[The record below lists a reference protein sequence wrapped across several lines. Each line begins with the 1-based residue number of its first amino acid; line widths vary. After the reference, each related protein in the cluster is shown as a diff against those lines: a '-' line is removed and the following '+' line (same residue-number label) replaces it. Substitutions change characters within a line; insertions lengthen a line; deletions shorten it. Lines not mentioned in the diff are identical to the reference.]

1 MILYVRDRHR
11 LVTAGVVLAVFLF
24 GCFLVGVFAVRQ
36 TGQGLMLIAAIFSLV
51 VYWAKPEA
59 MVWVALFWAF
69 AALPADL
76 HVGKVVGPAVIYAY
90 QAALVLAIFYLTP
103 VVKPRFSDF
112 AVPGLFALMVLFST
126 VAGLA
131 TGHAAWVVIRESTTL
146 LEMVAGFILALLIV
160 KGNYVKGSIHAMVV
174 ILWFSAAMAI
184 VGSFHAVRLAG
195 RAETLQGTGA
205 GEALRIIL
213 SAQTPATAVLTA
225 LIAAAIVGGVRPAM
239 YLALG
244 PPALIITLLSF
255 SRNPLISFAVAAVV
269 AVLAGFSW
277 STLRR
282 SVTLTAIGAVVI
294 AVTLAW
300 SLFLLK
306 GSSTGAWVAEQFSA
320 FNRRVL
326 GGVSTGA
333 LAVDPSTLDRLRE
346 VDNLD
351 RAIAQAPVF
360 GHGLGYAYQLPY
372 GSDPNEFTMK
382 FYPTYSHLFYLWWLA
397 KAGVV
402 GMAAFA
408 VFALPPLVRALRRA
422 SAPAKVSAA
431 VSAGLLAMSTVW
443 PLPEMPTD
451 AVSLGLALGATMA
464 YAGARPTGPV
474 ADETAANRAPAR
486 TGEHG

>member
-1 MILYVRDRHR
+1 MILYLRDRYR
-11 LVTAGVVLAVFLF
+11 LVTAGVLLAVFLF

-90 QAALVLAIFYLTP
+90 QTALVLAICYLIP
-103 VVKPRFSDF
+103 IVKPRFSDF
-112 AVPGLFALMVLFST
+112 ALPGMFALIVVFST

-131 TGHAAWVVIRESTTL
+131 AGHAAWVVIRESTTL
-146 LEMVAGFILALLIV
+146 LEMVAGFILAVLIV
-160 KGNYVKGSIHAMVV
+160 KGNYVKGSIRAMVV

-195 RAETLQGTGA
+195 RSESLQGTGA

-255 SRNPLISFAVAAVV
+255 SRNPLISFAVAAVG
-269 AVLAGFSW
+269 ALLAGFGW
-277 STLRR
+277 SALRR
-282 SVTLTAIGAVVI
+282 SVTLAAIGAVVI
-294 AVTLAW
+294 AATLAW

-306 GSSTGAWVAEQFSA
+306 GSPTGTWVAEQFSA

-351 RAIAQAPVF
+351 RAIAQAPLF

-372 GSDPNEFTMK
+372 GNDPDEFTMK

-397 KAGVV
+397 KAGAV

-408 VFALPPLVRALRRA
+408 LFALTPLFRALRRA
-422 SAPAKVSAA
+422 SAPAKISAA

-451 AVSLGLALGATMA
+451 AVSLGLALGATMGF
-464 YAGARPTGPV
+464 AGARPTGPE
-474 ADETAANRAPAR
+474 ADETVANRTPVV
-486 TGEHG
+486 TGGLR

>member
-1 MILYVRDRHR
+1 MIVYLRDRHR
-11 LVTAGVVLAVFLF
+11 LATAGVVLAVFLF
-24 GCFLVGVFAVRQ
+24 GCFLVGVFTVRQ

-59 MVWVALFWAF
+59 MIWVALFWAF

-90 QAALVLAIFYLTP
+90 QAALVLAICYLIP

-112 AVPGLFALMVLFST
+112 VLPGIFALVVVFST
-126 VAGLA
+126 VVGFAA
-131 TGHAAWVVIRESTTL
+131 GHATWVVIRESTTL
-146 LEMVAGFILALLIV
+146 LEMVAGFTLALLIV
-160 KGNYVKGSIHAMVV
+160 KGNYVKGSIRAMVV

-184 VGSFHAVRLAG
+184 VGSFHAIRLAG
-195 RAETLQGTGA
+195 RAESLQGTGA

-225 LIAAAIVGGVRPAM
+225 LIAATIVGRVRPAM
-239 YLALG
+239 YLVLG
-244 PPALIITLLSF
+244 PPALIIALLSF

-269 AVLAGFSW
+269 ALLAGFNW
-277 STLRR
+277 PTLRR
-282 SVTLTAIGAVVI
+282 SLVLTAIGAVVI
-294 AVTLAW
+294 AATVAW
-300 SLFLLK
+300 SLFLLR
-306 GSSTGAWVAEQFSA
+306 GSSTGTWVAEQFGA
-320 FNRRVL
+320 FTRRVL

-346 VDNLD
+346 VENLD
-351 RAIAQAPVF
+351 RAIVQAPVF
-360 GHGLGYAYQLPY
+360 GHGLGYAYQQPY
-372 GSDPNEFTMK
+372 GSDPDEFTMK

-402 GMAAFA
+402 GMAGFA
-408 VFALPPLVRALRRA
+408 VFALTPLFRALRRA
-422 SAPAKVSAA
+422 SVPAKVSAA

-451 AVSLGLALGATMA
+451 AVSLGLALGATMGF
-464 YAGARPTGPV
+464 AGVRP
-474 ADETAANRAPAR
+474 AAPAVDEMAGTEAPAL
-486 TGEHG
+486 TGGLG

>member
-1 MILYVRDRHR
+1 M
-11 LVTAGVVLAVFLF
+11 TGAVFAAFLF

-36 TGQGLMLIAAIFSLV
+36 TGQGLMLIGAIFSLV

-69 AALPADL
+69 AALPAGL

-90 QAALVLAIFYLTP
+90 QAALVLAICYLIP

-112 AVPGLFALMVLFST
+112 VLPGIFTLIVVFST
-126 VAGLA
+126 VAGFA
-131 TGHAAWVVIRESTTL
+131 AGHAAWVVIRESTTL

-160 KGNYVKGSIHAMVV
+160 KGNYVTGSIRAMAV

-184 VGSFHAVRLAG
+184 VGSFHAIRLAG
-195 RAETLQGTGA
+195 RAETVQGTGA

-225 LIAAAIVGGVRPAM
+225 LIAAAIVGGARPAM

-269 AVLAGFSW
+269 VLLAGFSW

-294 AVTLAW
+294 TATVAW

-306 GSSTGAWVAEQFSA
+306 GSPTGAWAAEQFSA

-360 GHGLGYAYQLPY
+360 GHGLGYAYQQPY
-372 GSDPNEFTMK
+372 GNDPNEFTMK

-397 KAGVV
+397 KAGAV

-408 VFALPPLVRALRRA
+408 VFALTPLFRALRRA
-422 SAPAKVSAA
+422 SAPAKISAA

-451 AVSLGLALGATMA
+451 AVSLGLALGATMGF
-464 YAGARPTGPV
+464 AGARPSAPEAESTAPVLTG
-474 ADETAANRAPAR
+474 
-486 TGEHG
+486 GLG

>member
-1 MILYVRDRHR
+1 M
-11 LVTAGVVLAVFLF
+11 TGAVFAAFLF

-69 AALPADL
+69 AALPAGL

-90 QAALVLAIFYLTP
+90 QAALVLAICYLIP

-112 AVPGLFALMVLFST
+112 ALPGMFALIVVLST
-126 VAGLA
+126 AAGLA
-131 TGHAAWVVIRESTTL
+131 AGNAAWVVVRESTTL

-160 KGNYVKGSIHAMVV
+160 KGNYVTGSIRAMAV

-184 VGSFHAVRLAG
+184 VGSFHAIRLAG
-195 RAETLQGTGA
+195 RAETVQGTGA

-225 LIAAAIVGGVRPAM
+225 LIAAAIVGGARPAM

-269 AVLAGFSW
+269 ALLAGFSW

-282 SVTLTAIGAVVI
+282 SVTLTMIGAVVI
-294 AVTLAW
+294 AATLAW

-351 RAIAQAPVF
+351 RAIAQAPLF

-372 GSDPNEFTMK
+372 GNDPDEFTMK

-408 VFALPPLVRALRRA
+408 VFALTPLFRALRRT
-422 SAPAKVSAA
+422 SAPAKISAA

-451 AVSLGLALGATMA
+451 AVSLGLALGATMG
-464 YAGARPTGPV
+464 YAGVRPTGP
-474 ADETAANRAPAR
+474 ETDDTAVDRAPVL
-486 TGEHG
+486 TGGLR